1 MTYRVYIHEN
11 GEPVEKAVRNNREDA
26 EQALASLFRG
36 RLEGMRPV
44 YMGDDDY
51 SLYDVFTTDGEFTA
65 AIEWD

>member
-26 EQALASLFRG
+26 ERTLVSLFRG

-51 SLYDVFTTDGEFTA
+51 SLYDIFTTDGEFTA